1 MKKVS
6 KPQHERETELEASRE
21 SFEELST
28 LFAIANFALES
39 ESQEN
44 IHTDEDEVDLDI
56 GRFDLCTMYIH

>member
-6 KPQHERETELEASRE
+6 KPQHERETEPEASRE
-21 SFEELST
+21 NFEELST
-28 LFAIANFALES
+28 LFAIANFSLES